1 MNRELLKQLIEQSCS
16 DFAIVKYSAKPEWL
30 IIRSVKEKR
39 TFSSIRLCKDDIT
52 VNIDTKLGYQIE
64 NFISARNGVQFN
76 PTHKINHIQNRT
88 KISYGSVDLVA
99 EILSIA
105 YKRNI
110 CHLETIKD
118 RRSVETI
125 TK

>member
-1 MNRELLKQLIEQSCS
+1 MDRELLKQLIEQTCN

-30 IIRSVKEKR
+30 IIKSIKEKR

-52 VNIDTKLGYQIE
+52 VNVDTKLGYQIE
-64 NFISARNGVQFN
+64 DIISARNGVQFN
-76 PTHKINHIQNRT
+76 PTYKINHIQNRT
-88 KISYGSVDLVA
+88 NISYGCVDLIP

-105 YKRNI
+105 YKSNI

-118 RRSVETI
+118 RRSV
-125 TK
+125 KL